1 MKEKL
6 KIDFLKALRIAFYI
20 CGFPL
25 MLILIFKDSIPFI
38 NEHVFASSKLNGFWI
53 AFGIWLLISI
63 VQIVLHYVSKKKI
76 VSLIAT
82 MIATMVLLLLPMQI
96 FDASKSKYIDNLQ
109 NSITNENVTV
119 ENYKKQTQWFVTLSD
134 KESYTDNLLERVRTF
149 ENTYNLGNTYFP
161 KVYRSITQMQ
171 TKAVDKRGNIL
182 SDKDIEKIQKSGGYV
197 YNPNGLLYDGYIFGV
212 KEALD
217 LIDEYNK
224 FQQIE
229 NIDEMLAQAINN
241 AKTSNE
247 WAKYSSTESFIENKA
262 KADKFAL
269 GEERI
274 NLILNDLISNFRSV
288 KTVTTILNTLKNSE
302 DFIAFKPIIDIL
314 TNESLVNL
322 DTFCNASFTAL
333 KAMEQ
338 NPKYESILSK
348 LNKYGISA
356 TTTSE
361 ALKQQILNIV
371 NSFASYNHPNNKMV
385 WQFVENTKVGN
396 FNINLKRYA
405 WVKYHTQEFGRCAGV
420 VLVATDEPL
429 VGDKIGYD
437 TPSNKAFKNNEIE
450 QLKIDLKYQPDL
462 YPIFAARRYMTIF
475 AFVIVLS
482 KLFSFLCSKQIEKLS
497 NVNNQNNNSSDELN
511 SDVQL
516 EDMEEKSNEEK

>member
-6 KIDFLKALRIAFYI
+6 KIDFLKALRVAFYL

-38 NEHVFASSKLNGFWI
+38 NEQVFASSHLVGFWI
-53 AFGIWLLISI
+53 AFGIWLVISI
-63 VQIVLHYVSKKKI
+63 VQIVLHYVSKKKV

-82 MIATMVLLLLPMQI
+82 MIAILVLLLLPMQI

-134 KESYTDNLLERVRTF
+134 KESYTENLIERVRTF

-171 TKAVDKRGNIL
+171 TKAVDKNGNTL
-182 SDKDIEKIQKSGGYV
+182 SDKDIEKIEKSGGYV

-224 FQQIE
+224 FQQIK
-229 NIDEMLAQAINN
+229 NIDDLLNQAVTN
-241 AKTSNE
+241 AESSNE
-247 WAKYSSTESFIENKA
+247 WAKYSSSTTFAKNKA
-262 KADKFAL
+262 NADKFAL

-274 NLILNDLISNFRSV
+274 NLMLNVLITNFRTV
-288 KTVTTILNTLKNSE
+288 KSVTTILNTLKNSS
-302 DFIAFKPIIDIL
+302 DFEAFKPIINIL
-314 TNESLVNL
+314 TTDTLVSL
-322 DTFCNASFTAL
+322 DTLCGAGFSAINA
-333 KAMEQ
+333 MQQ
-338 NPKYESILSK
+338 NPKFENILSK
-348 LNKYGISA
+348 LADYEISD
-356 TTTSE
+356 TSSPE
-361 ALKQQILNIV
+361 ALKKQIITLV
-371 NSFASYNHPNNKMV
+371 NSIASYNHPNNKMV
-385 WQFVENTKVGN
+385 WQFVENTKVGKTN
-396 FNINLKRYA
+396 VDLKRYA
-405 WVKYHTQEFGRCAGV
+405 WVKYHTQQFGRCAGV

-429 VGDKIGYD
+429 VGNKIGYD
-437 TPSNKAFKNNEIE
+437 TPASKAFDSAEIE
-450 QLKIDLKYQPDL
+450 QLKTDLSYQPDM
-462 YPIFAARRYMTIF
+462 YPVFAARRYMTIF

-482 KLFSFLCSKQIEKLS
+482 MLLSFLCSKKIEKLS
-497 NVNNQNNNSSDELN
+497 NPTDEKN
-511 SDVQL
+511 KAIQL
-516 EDMEEKSNEEK
+516 EDLEEKSNEEK